1 MDEFVEVARELP
13 KAGSVGWYQKTA
25 FSDEQRAKLDDALAD
40 RNISARVISVV
51 LQRWGYEVSPDQ
63 VAHYRR
69 RYLAS

>member
-13 KAGSVGWYQKTA
+13 KAGSVGWYHKLA
-25 FSDEQRAKLDDALAD
+25 FSDEQRAKLDGALAD

-51 LQRWGYEVSPDQ
+51 LQRWGFEVSPDQ